1 MGRHGGRPSLDR
13 FPGCKGLQPS
23 KANNGL
29 RGPDHDLEGA
39 GPSAPRSSIE
49 NFVWFVAVRHE
60 LEGRRLRR
68 SSGRR
73 KRLPSKLSVSRL
85 RGTAALKVN
94 NDHQS
99 FVGPSIL
106 PSFHPSISRHAEMP
120 LYAENL

>member
-23 KANNGL
+23 KVNNGL

-60 LEGRRLRR
+60 LEGVACDEAPGGASASPPSYRFP
-68 SSGRR
+68 GCEEPQ
-73 KRLPSKLSVSRL
+73 PSKSI
-85 RGTAALKVN
+85 TTIKAL
-94 NDHQS
+94 
-99 FVGPSIL
+99 
-106 PSFHPSISRHAEMP
+106 
-120 LYAENL
+120 